1 MLIKLAVEK
10 LSNVS
15 LLVFRDLSNNSFSIK
30 NFPKDLFNGL
40 KSLKEM

>member
-15 LLVFRDLSNNSFSIK
+15 LLVFRDLSNNSVSIK
-30 NFPKDLFNGL
+30 SFPKDVFNGL